1 MASLRISCYKNVETV
16 VRVGIHIHVL
26 YGFNMPS
33 FRQGGMS
40 NTAWWGIHICTGIA
54 IHVHLVVFTWSGS
67 A

>member
-33 FRQGGMS
+33 VRQGGMS
-40 NTAWWGIHICTGIA
+40 NTAW
-54 IHVHLVVFTWSGS
+54 
-67 A
+67 